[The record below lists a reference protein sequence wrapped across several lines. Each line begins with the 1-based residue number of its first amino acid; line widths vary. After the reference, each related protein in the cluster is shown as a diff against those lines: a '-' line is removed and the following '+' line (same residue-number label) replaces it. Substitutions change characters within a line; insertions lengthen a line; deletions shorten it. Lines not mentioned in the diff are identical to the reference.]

1 MASIQFRNRNA
12 SKTKKVSRL
21 TLILRYKTNDEWNL
35 LSILSKIEVPNILD
49 KKHYPLEIKREVE
62 DLKIHILSELK
73 KELRLALSLP
83 KSGCKVHMTNSII
96 LMELKK
102 AYLPIGLT

>member
-21 TLILRYKTNDEWNL
+21 TLILRYKANDEWNL

-73 KELRLALSLP
+73 KRVAFGFNLSTFIVNNLLFLRIAS
-83 KSGCKVHMTNSII
+83 
-96 LMELKK
+96 
-102 AYLPIGLT
+102 

>member
-21 TLILRYKTNDEWNL
+21 TLILRYKANDEWNL

-49 KKHYPLEIKREVE
+49 KKHYPLEIK
-62 DLKIHILSELK
+62 LIQ
-73 KELRLALSLP
+73 
-83 KSGCKVHMTNSII
+83 
-96 LMELKK
+96 
-102 AYLPIGLT
+102 

>member
-21 TLILRYKTNDEWNL
+21 TLILRYKANDEWNL

-49 KKHYPLEIKREVE
+49 KKHYPLEI
-62 DLKIHILSELK
+62 
-73 KELRLALSLP
+73 
-83 KSGCKVHMTNSII
+83 
-96 LMELKK
+96 
-102 AYLPIGLT
+102 